1 MSEARKSRSDDGRC
15 LDFYDKLNLGEISS
29 QVKIKMSGALP
40 PGEFMAMTSSEVGMW
55 RGRLARV
62 VVNMLYASQQ
72 EVWLSDYLP
81 QSNIQHEE
89 TPANTSRPR
98 MRRKR
103 CEIWLCVVWAGL
115 PARHPAQASS
125 LLTLHV
131 IVRFSAGHPFAPLE
145 APVVG
150 VRQHHF
156 YEHVVVGGGIESV
169 YVEAQKRKHASVQGN
184 RTRRCKSRRRGTD
197 PRSSTPLGSLQTEY
211 LWVQWPSLRTTF
223 LSWQLAGKPLSR
235 SNLPQFIISPN
246 ARASASLTQF
256 LNPFRC
262 SFIFFQ
268 DVSI

>member
-1 MSEARKSRSDDGRC
+1 
-15 LDFYDKLNLGEISS
+15 
-29 QVKIKMSGALP
+29 MSGALP

-62 VVNMLYASQQ
+62 VVNMLYASRQ
-72 EVWLSDYLP
+72 EVWLSDSLP
-81 QSNIQHEE
+81 QSNIQHKE

-98 MRRKR
+98 MWRKR
-103 CEIWLCVVWAGL
+103 CEIWLCVVWARL

-197 PRSSTPLGSLQTEY
+197 PRSSTTLGSLQTEY
-211 LWVQWPSLRTTF
+211 RWVKWPSPRTIF
-223 LSWQLAGKPLSR
+223 LSWQLEGKSLSR
-235 SNLPQFIISPN
+235 SNLPQCYYFPN
-246 ARASASLTQF
+246 SRASASLTQF
-256 LNPFRC
+256 LIPFRC
-262 SFIFFQ
+262 LFIFFQ